1 MESMDHNRKRAL
13 LFDID
18 GTLLDPMGEGSGL
31 MRQALLEVFG
41 VTGPIETYDMA
52 GKTDW
57 SIITD
62 LMRLAGLAEDQIEAG
77 RERAFAA
84 YAQQMAAAIPHLR
97 MQLLPGVPH
106 LLARLAKDE
115 RFLLGLVTGNVR
127 EAVPHKLI
135 AAGIDPALFG
145 FGAFGSEHIDR
156 NQLPALALDRLRA
169 LNGYEVSPG
178 DVLVIGDTPHDIACA
193 RHAGVKVLC
202 VATGTYDW
210 AALAAFAPDF
220 LLHDLS
226 DIPAVMDILQNY

>member
-1 MESMDHNRKRAL
+1 MNDRRKRVL

-31 MRQALLEVFG
+31 MGKALLEVFG
-41 VTGPIETYDMA
+41 VTGPIESYDMA

-84 YAQQMAAAIPHLR
+84 YARQMEAAVPHLR
-97 MQLLPGVPH
+97 MQLLPGVPD
-106 LLARLAKDE
+106 LLARLAE
-115 RFLLGLVTGNVR
+115 NEHFVLGLVTGNVR
-127 EAVPHKLI
+127 EAVPHKLR
-135 AAGIDPALFG
+135 AAGSDPVLFR
-145 FGAFGSEHIDR
+145 FGAYGSEHFDR

-169 LNGYEVSPG
+169 FNGYEVSPG

-202 VATGTYDW
+202 VATGTYDR
-210 AALAAFAPDF
+210 AALAAFSPDF
-220 LLHDLS
+220 LQDDLS
-226 DIPAVMDILQNY
+226 DIAAVMDILQNY